1 MVFPSKPGPPPK
13 LKTLKA
19 QALDLGDLEVERE
32 PTIFKTPLSYSVK
45 REVYREL
52 EVESEGK
59 VTDQPME
66 FQTIPMPIYDT
77 QFDQSSDTFSRGAD
91 SLDKE
96 RHFLMQSL
104 VEDDIDSE
112 RFEKIK
118 PKELVE
124 ELQKSRQLT

>member
-1 MVFPSKPGPPPK
+1 M
-13 LKTLKA
+13 
-19 QALDLGDLEVERE
+19 
-32 PTIFKTPLSYSVK
+32 TPLSCSVK

-59 VTDQPME
+59 VTEPP
-66 FQTIPMPIYDT
+66 IPPPIYDEY
-77 QFDQSSDTFSRGAD
+77 FDKSSDNFSRGAD

-104 VEDDIDSE
+104 VDEDLDSE

-118 PKELVE
+118 PTELVE
-124 ELQKSRQLT
+124 ELQKSR